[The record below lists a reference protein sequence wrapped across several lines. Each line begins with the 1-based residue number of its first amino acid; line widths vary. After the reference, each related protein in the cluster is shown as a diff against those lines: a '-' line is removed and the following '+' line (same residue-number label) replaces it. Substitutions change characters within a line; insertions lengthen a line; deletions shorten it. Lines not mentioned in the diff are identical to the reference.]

1 MMKIKH
7 NKKRNTAFVYEALI
21 REGTSAILQKDESRC
36 NKIVAIIKKHFK
48 DGSVLKK
55 DLECYKSLYESSNL
69 SELDSARIIKEAKT
83 QKNVIDSGVLFEA
96 QTDLIHDIN
105 KEVQSSVFN
114 NFVPNY
120 KSLANIYQ
128 MFSDSTNPKDAVLLE
143 NLVIASMISVS
154 NTKEEESV
162 DRLVIETFINKF
174 NKKYKDELYKEQ
186 KTLLNL
192 YIQSFVDNSV
202 EFKTFLN
209 EEISRLKT
217 ELSKATLRK
226 DISNDEEMTTKANEI
241 LLKLE
246 SFNRTTINEKVL
258 LTVLR
263 VQSLI
268 RETGINGDNN

>member
-1 MMKIKH
+1 MKIKH

-154 NTKEEESV
+154 NIKEEESV

-174 NKKYKDELYKEQ
+174 NKKYKDELYEEQ

>member
-1 MMKIKH
+1 MKIKH

-154 NTKEEESV
+154 NIKEEESV

-174 NKKYKDELYKEQ
+174 NKKYKDELYEEQ

-226 DISNDEEMTTKANEI
+226 DISSDEEMTTKANEI

>member
-1 MMKIKH
+1 
-7 NKKRNTAFVYEALI
+7 
-21 REGTSAILQKDESRC
+21 
-36 NKIVAIIKKHFK
+36 
-48 DGSVLKK
+48 
-55 DLECYKSLYESSNL
+55 
-69 SELDSARIIKEAKT
+69 
-83 QKNVIDSGVLFEA
+83 
-96 QTDLIHDIN
+96 
-105 KEVQSSVFN
+105 
-114 NFVPNY
+114 
-120 KSLANIYQ
+120 

-154 NTKEEESV
+154 NTKKEESV

-174 NKKYKDELYKEQ
+174 NKKYKDELYEEQ

-246 SFNRTTINEKVL
+246 SFNRATINEKVL

>member
-1 MMKIKH
+1 MKIKH

-69 SELDSARIIKEAKT
+69 SELDSARIVKEAKT

-105 KEVQSSVFN
+105 KEVESSVFN

-154 NTKEEESV
+154 NTKKEESV

-174 NKKYKDELYKEQ
+174 NKKYKDELYEEQ

-246 SFNRTTINEKVL
+246 SFNRATINEKVL

>member
-1 MMKIKH
+1 MKIKH

>member
-1 MMKIKH
+1 MKIKH

-174 NKKYKDELYKEQ
+174 NKKYKDELYEEQ

-226 DISNDEEMTTKANEI
+226 DISNDEEITTKANEI

>member
-1 MMKIKH
+1 MKIKH

-83 QKNVIDSGVLFEA
+83 QKSVIDSDILFEA

-105 KEVQSSVFN
+105 KEVKSSVFN

-128 MFSDSTNPKDAVLLE
+128 MFSNSTSPKDAVLLE
-143 NLVIASMISVS
+143 NLVIASMINVS
-154 NTKEEESV
+154 NTKEEQSV
-162 DRLVIETFINKF
+162 DRLVVETFINKF
-174 NKKYKDELYKEQ
+174 NKKYKDELYEEQ

-217 ELSKATLRK
+217 ELAKATLK
-226 DISNDEEMTTKANEI
+226 EDISNDEEMTTKANAI

-246 SFNRTTINEKVL
+246 SFNRTEINEQVL
-258 LTVLR
+258 LTVLK
-263 VQSLI
+263 VQSLV
-268 RETGINGDNN
+268 RETGTNGDNN

>member
-1 MMKIKH
+1 MKIKH

-48 DGSVLKK
+48 DGSVLRK

-83 QKNVIDSGVLFEA
+83 QKSVIDSDILFEA

-128 MFSDSTNPKDAVLLE
+128 MFSNSTSPKDAVLLE
-143 NLVIASMISVS
+143 NLVIASMINVS
-154 NTKEEESV
+154 NTKEEQSV
-162 DRLVIETFINKF
+162 DRLVVETFINKF
-174 NKKYKDELYKEQ
+174 NKKYKDELYEEQ

-217 ELSKATLRK
+217 ELAKATLK
-226 DISNDEEMTTKANEI
+226 EDISNDEEMTTKANAI

-246 SFNRTTINEKVL
+246 SFNRTEINEQVL
-258 LTVLR
+258 LTVLK
-263 VQSLI
+263 VQSLV
-268 RETGINGDNN
+268 RETGTNGDNN

>member
-1 MMKIKH
+1 MKIKH

-48 DGSVLKK
+48 DGSVLRK

-83 QKNVIDSGVLFEA
+83 QKSVIDSDILFEA

-105 KEVQSSVFN
+105 KEVKSSVFN

-128 MFSDSTNPKDAVLLE
+128 MFSNSTSPKDAVLLE
-143 NLVIASMISVS
+143 NLVIASMINVS
-154 NTKEEESV
+154 NTKEEQSV
-162 DRLVIETFINKF
+162 DRLVVETFINKF
-174 NKKYKDELYKEQ
+174 NKKYKDELYEEQ

-217 ELSKATLRK
+217 ELAKATLK
-226 DISNDEEMTTKANEI
+226 EDISNDEEMTTKANAI

-246 SFNRTTINEKVL
+246 SFNRTEINEQVL
-258 LTVLR
+258 LTVLK
-263 VQSLI
+263 VQSLV
-268 RETGINGDNN
+268 RETGTNGDNN